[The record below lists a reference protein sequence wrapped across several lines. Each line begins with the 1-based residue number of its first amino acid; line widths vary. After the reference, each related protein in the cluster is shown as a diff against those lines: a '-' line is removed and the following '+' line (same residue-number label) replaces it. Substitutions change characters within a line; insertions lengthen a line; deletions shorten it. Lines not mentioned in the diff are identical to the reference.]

1 MTFLSVRSSPA
12 SVISLL
18 PAKKTHKVLKPTTV
32 LPSVSKSV
40 LQFEANDIAAQ
51 LDANRVNVPL
61 FVQATQ
67 ESVTRPKSPNAPRSR
82 RPSSNLSAPASPGSV
97 GAKSEPPSPCLISQR
112 SWLALEMERAEANEE
127 VPSYLK
133 RRPQPATQHDS
144 ASKKWSSPVVQDDSV
159 PRPAGLQAGE
169 TTAPPPPPRRRK
181 VSEIRLAFASTPSTD
196 EVLALAAASPALNTK
211 ERNNAKGTET
221 PASPSFSA
229 RGRGIKGAV
238 LVALLLAICM
248 MLRGFM
254 VPDSLLAATAAKS
267 AAVSRVPLP
276 WAAPAGTTRTQ
287 EAMGKP
293 KLSREQRR
301 AAAALTPQK
310 KRRGLGGH
318 HVGAMTVALTPLAL
332 PHILPALLP
341 PLLQWLRLGP
351 LAAAVAKA
359 LPSTVAP
366 AAAARTAASAT
377 RAASASAVAAMLGAS
392 KARLAAASAA
402 ASSATKMSLAPP
414 QRMATVFEVTLK
426 SGAKKILTVP
436 TPAAIAPGV
445 QRLVAAAR

>member
-1 MTFLSVRSSPA
+1 M
-12 SVISLL
+12 
-18 PAKKTHKVLKPTTV
+18 
-32 LPSVSKSV
+32 
-40 LQFEANDIAAQ
+40 
-51 LDANRVNVPL
+51 
-61 FVQATQ
+61 
-67 ESVTRPKSPNAPRSR
+67 
-82 RPSSNLSAPASPGSV
+82 
-97 GAKSEPPSPCLISQR
+97 
-112 SWLALEMERAEANEE
+112 
-127 VPSYLK
+127 
-133 RRPQPATQHDS
+133 
-144 ASKKWSSPVVQDDSV
+144 
-159 PRPAGLQAGE
+159 
-169 TTAPPPPPRRRK
+169 
-181 VSEIRLAFASTPSTD
+181 
-196 EVLALAAASPALNTK
+196 
-211 ERNNAKGTET
+211 
-221 PASPSFSA
+221 
-229 RGRGIKGAV
+229 
-238 LVALLLAICM
+238 ALLLAICM

-254 VPDSLLAATAAKS
+254 VPDSLLAAPAAKS

-318 HVGAMTVALTPLAL
+318 HVGAIIVALAPLAL

-366 AAAARTAASAT
+366 AAAAGTAAYAT
-377 RAASASAVAAMLGAS
+377 RAASASAVATMLGAS